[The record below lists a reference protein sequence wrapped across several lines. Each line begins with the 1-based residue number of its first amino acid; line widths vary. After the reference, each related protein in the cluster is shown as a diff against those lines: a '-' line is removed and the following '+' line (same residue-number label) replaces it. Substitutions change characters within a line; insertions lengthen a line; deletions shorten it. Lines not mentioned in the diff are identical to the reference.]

1 MVKCV
6 IMQKELKW
14 FLIGLSAIGITTIIF
29 TRGKKIVTYLQDKV
43 WDLISE
49 KRIMTLHPQVR
60 DKAREFI
67 NKAEKKGIKLR
78 VAQATRTYAEQND
91 LYAQGRT
98 KSGGIV
104 TNAKAG
110 QSSHNFGTA
119 IDVVPIVNGEAKW
132 DADWNKIA
140 EIGKSVGFS
149 WGGDWK
155 TFKDKPHFEMN
166 FGNQIA
172 QLKTKFESGKL
183 KDGFVILT

>member
-1 MVKCV
+1 
-6 IMQKELKW
+6 MQKELKW

-29 TRGKKIVTYLQDKV
+29 TRGKKITGYIQGKV
-43 WDLISE
+43 WDFISE
-49 KRIMTLHPQVR
+49 KRIMTLHPDVR
-60 DKAREFI
+60 NKAREFI
-67 NKAEKKGIKLR
+67 NKASKIGINLR

-104 TNAKAG
+104 TNAKGG

-119 IDVVPIVNGEAKW
+119 IDVVQIIDGNAKW

-166 FGNQIA
+166 FGNTIA
-172 QLKTKFESGKL
+172 QLKTKFESGKI